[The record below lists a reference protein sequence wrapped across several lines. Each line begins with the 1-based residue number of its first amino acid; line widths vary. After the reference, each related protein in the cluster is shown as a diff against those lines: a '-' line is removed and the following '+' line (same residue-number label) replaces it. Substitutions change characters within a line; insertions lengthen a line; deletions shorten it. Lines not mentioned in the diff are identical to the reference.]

1 MVNQLI
7 AIALAPAKALW
18 RSRKSRAKDIFE
30 IIPWL
35 WTWILV
41 LTSDGTARRV
51 PLRVG

>member
-1 MVNQLI
+1 MI
-7 AIALAPAKALW
+7 SRAIASALASAKTLW